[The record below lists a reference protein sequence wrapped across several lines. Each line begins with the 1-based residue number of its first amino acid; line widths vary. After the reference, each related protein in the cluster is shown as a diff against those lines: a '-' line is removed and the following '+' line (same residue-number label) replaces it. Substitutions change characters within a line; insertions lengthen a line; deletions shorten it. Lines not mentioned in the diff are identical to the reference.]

1 MGLPT
6 PRLDDRTFADLVEEA
21 RARIPLYT
29 PEWTDH
35 NLSDP
40 GITLLELFAWLTDIT
55 LYRLNRVP
63 DKHFIKFMEL
73 VGMRLKEAEPARAD
87 VTFWLTAPQPNP
99 VVIPNGTEVA
109 TVRTETEQAIVF
121 SADGPTELKVP
132 ELKYVLTSA
141 EGGEGRVFTAQNVS
155 GVVGGFDKFSVFA
168 SNPPAKD
175 DALYIGFD
183 QDLSNHLLG
192 IQLEVDTAQ
201 GAGIDPNKPPY
212 IWEVLGTGLDQNWLP
227 VEVDQD
233 TTLGLNVSGT
243 VRLHLPAMRRATRND
258 TLAYWVRLRL
268 DSTGGEA
275 RYNVSPQINRLNVAT
290 WGITVGAT
298 NVTKVRHEVLGRSDG
313 TPGQRFYLEH
323 CPLIARTADEYLL
336 VRRDDGREERWQ
348 EVSDFSSSTAND
360 RHYTIDSDTGEVR
373 LGPALPQRDGQ
384 VHRYGA
390 LPPKNAMLVMTG
402 YRYGGGQIG
411 NVAADRLTVLKT
423 ALPYIARVT
432 NRFPAQGGLD
442 AENLENAKTRV
453 PGYLRSLGRAV
464 TAADFEY
471 LAREAAPGQV
481 GRVYCLQ
488 PPLTTPGEIKVLVIP
503 YIPNLQ
509 GAISPE
515 SLELA
520 DEVREAIQSY
530 LDERRLLSTRMEVTS
545 PLYQWVETEVHLRVA
560 DHYDAEKVRAAVEA
574 RLFEFIN
581 PLTGGTDGNG
591 WPFGRDL
598 FTSDVMA
605 PLLAVPGVN
614 FIRSVKFYPINYNR
628 RQFTRGAE
636 SQEIRLPSHGVVVSY
651 QHTIVVD

>member
-40 GITLLELFAWLTDIT
+40 GITMLELFAWLTDIT

-109 TVRTETEQAIVF
+109 TVRTETEQAIAF
-121 SADGPTELKVP
+121 SADGPTEIKVP

-155 GVVGGFDKFSVFA
+155 GVIGGFDKFSVFA

-212 IWEVLGTGLDQNWLP
+212 VWEVLGTGLDQNWLP

-243 VRLHLPAMRRATRND
+243 VRLHLPTMRRATRND

-268 DSTGGEA
+268 DNTEGEA
-275 RYNVSPQINRLNVAT
+275 RYNVSPQINRLNVAA

-298 NVTKVRHEVLGRSDG
+298 NVTKVRNEVLGRSDG

-323 CPLIARTADEYLL
+323 RPLIARTADEYLL

-411 NVAADRLTVLKT
+411 NVAANRLTVLKT

-453 PGYLRSLGRAV
+453 PGHLRSLGRAV

-509 GAISPE
+509 GLISPE

-614 FIRSVKFYPINYNR
+614 FVRSVKFYPINYNR